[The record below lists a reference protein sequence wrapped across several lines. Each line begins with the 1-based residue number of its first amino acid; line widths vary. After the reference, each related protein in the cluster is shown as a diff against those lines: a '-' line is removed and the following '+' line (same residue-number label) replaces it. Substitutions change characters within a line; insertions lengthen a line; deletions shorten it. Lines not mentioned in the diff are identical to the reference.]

1 MKKLS
6 FFLVLLCTLA
16 ISKAQSL
23 DSKQTAAK
31 TTTGVYARVEFS
43 SPIYDIDEVLGS
55 GGYSMAFHY
64 AKAEIKFY
72 SDASCTTP
80 TTLPSDSYFA
90 LSEYYVGHNIAQ
102 ELHSDGY
109 VEYYSNELVSS
120 GSSSF
125 LIRDEYQFYYH
136 NIEYSTVSP
145 YPPISDDLESCT
157 LQLTDTGL
165 GGAFT
170 VMPPIFTFSVT
181 PYYYF
186 QSAL

>member
-6 FFLVLLCTLA
+6 FFLALFCSLV
-16 ISKAQSL
+16 IGHAQPL
-23 DSKQTAAK
+23 KNQQAAS
-31 TTTGVYARVEFS
+31 TTGVYARVEFS

-55 GGYSMAFHY
+55 GGYSVAFHY

-72 SDASCTTP
+72 SDAACTTP
-80 TTLPSDSYFA
+80 TTLPGNIYFK
-90 LSEYYVGHNIAQ
+90 LSEYYVAHNIAQ
-102 ELHSDGY
+102 QLNSDGY

-120 GSSSF
+120 GSGSF

-136 NIEYSTVSP
+136 NIGYSTVSP
-145 YPPISDDLESCT
+145 YDPVWDDLESCT
-157 LQLTDTGL
+157 FQLEDSGF
-165 GGAFT
+165 GDAFT
-170 VMPPIFTFSVT
+170 VMPPVFTFSVT